1 MVSKVFKNLV
11 NNRIVDHHLE
21 KFGLFSN
28 FPYDFRS
35 SRSTADLLRV
45 VSNRIARAF
54 MSRSSRAVAL
64 DISRLLTEF
73 GMLVLFT
80 NLSVMEF
87 LVKYLALLLLF
98 SVIGRFRWFW
108 MGNRHK
114 NIHLMMEFL

>member
-28 FPYDFRS
+28 FPYVFRS

-54 MSRSSRAVAL
+54 MSRASRAVAL